1 MDTIPDD
8 LRTWVPRLAAPVA
21 AAVFVL
27 LWTIAEA
34 GRGDLAE
41 NVVVFA
47 LFGIAIG
54 LAVWMPWT
62 AIGVLTVV
70 PVLQLAGWVEPP
82 ESTTWPTYLA
92 IAFVAFF
99 AAFARSVAVRLVAL
113 AAAGLASGLAAIAM
127 AVPTLARPY
136 VWSSWV
142 GGGQGTRTDVV
153 TLAASLFGAAAAA
166 WAVGIFLSSVLRV
179 RRIGQVLERTETR
192 FHETDVEL
200 RLAHDRARIS
210 RDVHDALAHSLAV
223 VVSQAQGALAL
234 SATRP
239 EVVDQALRTIADVG
253 RTSLV
258 DVRHLVERIQQDADD
273 TSPRETIADLDRLA
287 TTMRDVGMTVTLRHL
302 GDAAELLPS
311 QELAVFRIVQESLTN
326 ALKHSGSSSTVD
338 VALDWRGPGLALL
351 VTSSGDAPLVAARRG
366 TDRGTGI
373 AGMSERARLAG
384 GWLTAEL
391 GDDGVFVVT
400 AFVPTPEPIGVLQ
413 SWTEQPA

>member
-21 AAVFVL
+21 GAVFVL

-34 GRGDLAE
+34 GRWGLGE
-41 NVVVFA
+41 NVVLFA
-47 LFGIAIG
+47 LFGLALG
-54 LAVWMPWT
+54 LSVWMPWT
-62 AIGVLTVV
+62 SIGLMVTI
-70 PVLQLAGWVEPP
+70 PALQLAGWVQAPMD
-82 ESTTWPTYLA
+82 TTWPTYLA

-113 AAAGLASGLAAIAM
+113 GAAGLASGLAAIAM
-127 AVPTLARPY
+127 AVPTLARPD

-142 GGGQGTRTDVV
+142 GGGQGTKTDVI

-258 DVRHLVERIQQDADD
+258 DVRHLVERIQQDSDD
-273 TSPRETIADLDRLA
+273 ASPRETIADLDRLA
-287 TTMRDVGMTVTLRHL
+287 TTMRDVGMTVSLRHL

-326 ALKHSGSSSTVD
+326 ALKHSGSASTVD

-351 VTSSGDAPLVAARRG
+351 VTSSGDEPLVAARRG
-366 TDRGTGI
+366 SGRGTGI

-400 AFVPTPEPIGVLQ
+400 TFVPIPEPLGVLR
-413 SWTEQPA
+413 SWAEQPA